1 MRAYIYK
8 ILHGN
13 GDFHFV
19 TPDMFLADEWVKD
32 HGPVTPVVMI
42 VDIPERF
49 DPVLTITG
57 KIKVRLDEHVFRVPL
72 GKVLVADAYG
82 YPEISWIDKRL
93 GFRRSVRLNEVE

>member
-8 ILHGN
+8 ILHDN

-19 TPDMFLADEWVKD
+19 TPDTFLEDEWVKE
-32 HGPVTPVVMI
+32 HPPVTPVVMI

-49 DPVLTITG
+49 NPVLTITG
-57 KIKVRLDEHVFRVPL
+57 KIKVKLDDRTLRVPL
-72 GKVLVADAYG
+72 SKILTVDNYG
-82 YPEISWIDKRL
+82 YPEMSWVDKRL